1 MLSFAPLH
9 ESQLFLPELQE
20 SEQPRQRSFLGFF
33 FPTRL
38 PSSRGCDRED
48 TVKCKHFCSGTRE
61 PVIYEQT
68 FPMSRAVLWQT
79 RDTGS
84 LAATVSM

>member
-38 PSSRGCDRED
+38 P
-48 TVKCKHFCSGTRE
+48 
-61 PVIYEQT
+61 IYEQT